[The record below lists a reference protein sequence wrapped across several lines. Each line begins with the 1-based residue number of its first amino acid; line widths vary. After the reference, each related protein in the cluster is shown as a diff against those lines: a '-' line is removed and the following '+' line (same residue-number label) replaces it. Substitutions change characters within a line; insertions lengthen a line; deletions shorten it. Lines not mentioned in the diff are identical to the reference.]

1 MVPGAAAR
9 VGGAEERS
17 APGRAR
23 QRASSTDSWPL
34 SERSERSER
43 SEFGH
48 GPGVR
53 APQGSRR
60 AAPTADVA
68 RRRAGRH
75 ADAKQQARKQADAR
89 SARRPSHEARS
100 ARRTPSMNAVA
111 FLTRTRGQRKLH
123 WTDWLSYAYLA
134 VGLFLMFGPVLW
146 LVMSSFKT
154 ESALSEFPP
163 SLLPYGQKSVAV
175 PGEDGLKPVYR
186 VKLPDGAEAAPDAAK
201 AIGERV
207 IAAVKADYPDARVDG
222 NDTVSGKVAGEFR
235 NQAILALLA
244 AMAAVSVYIWVRFE
258 WQFGVGAMF
267 ALVHDVSI
275 TLGLFALTQWEFSLQ
290 IVAAILAIIG
300 YSLND
305 TIVVYDRI
313 RENLKKFRK
322 MEMGALLDLSVNET
336 LARTVMTSLTL
347 FIALI
352 PLLIFGPP
360 SLFGMVAAITVGLFV
375 GTYSSIYM
383 AGPLLIWMG
392 VTTSSFVPTETALD
406 KQERLAKGQG

>member
-1 MVPGAAAR
+1 MKLLKLVPDNTNIKFLKLRVPFFVLSIVLIVGSWIAVAVNGLAFGVDFAGGQEVRMTFTQSEAAPIPALR
-9 VGGAEERS
+9 EKIAGLGYGEPVV
-17 APGRAR
+17 
-23 QRASSTDSWPL
+23 Q
-34 SERSERSER
+34 
-43 SEFGH
+43 EFG
-48 GPGVR
+48 
-53 APQGSRR
+53 APNQVSI
-60 AAPTADVA
+60 
-68 RRRAGRH
+68 
-75 ADAKQQARKQADAR
+75 
-89 SARRPSHEARS
+89 
-100 ARRTPSMNAVA
+100 
-111 FLTRTRGQRKLH
+111 
-123 WTDWLSYAYLA
+123 
-134 VGLFLMFGPVLW
+134 
-146 LVMSSFKT
+146 
-154 ESALSEFPP
+154 
-163 SLLPYGQKSVAV
+163 
-175 PGEDGLKPVYR
+175 R

-207 IAAVKADYPDARVDG
+207 IAAVKADHADARVDG

-235 NQAILALLA
+235 NQAILALAL
-244 AMAAVSVYIWVRFE
+244 AMAAVSLYIWLRFE

-275 TLGLFALTQWEFSLQ
+275 TLGLFALTQMEFSLQ

-313 RENLKKFRK
+313 RENLKKYRK
-322 MEMGALLDLSVNET
+322 MEMGDLLDLSVNET

-406 KQERLAKGQG
+406 KQEKLAKGQG

>member
-1 MVPGAAAR
+1 MKLLKLVPDNTNIKFLKLR
-9 VGGAEERS
+9 IPFFVLSIVLIVGSWVAVAVNGLAFGVDFAGGQEVRMTFTQS
-17 APGRAR
+17 QTAPIPSLREKIAGLGYGEPVV
-23 QRASSTDSWPL
+23 Q
-34 SERSERSER
+34 
-43 SEFGH
+43 EFG
-48 GPGVR
+48 
-53 APQGSRR
+53 APNQVSI
-60 AAPTADVA
+60 
-68 RRRAGRH
+68 
-75 ADAKQQARKQADAR
+75 
-89 SARRPSHEARS
+89 
-100 ARRTPSMNAVA
+100 
-111 FLTRTRGQRKLH
+111 
-123 WTDWLSYAYLA
+123 
-134 VGLFLMFGPVLW
+134 
-146 LVMSSFKT
+146 
-154 ESALSEFPP
+154 
-163 SLLPYGQKSVAV
+163 
-175 PGEDGLKPVYR
+175 R
-186 VKLPDGAEAAPDAAK
+186 VKLPDGAEQAPDAAK

-207 IAAVKADYPDARVDG
+207 IAAVKADYKDARVDG

-235 NQAILALLA
+235 DKAILALLA
-244 AMAAVSVYIWVRFE
+244 AMAAVSLYIWVRFE

-275 TLGLFALTQWEFSLQ
+275 TLGLFALTQMEFSLQ

-313 RENLKKFRK
+313 RENLKKYRK

-352 PLLIFGPP
+352 PLLLFGPP

-392 VTTSSFVPTETALD
+392 VTTNSFVPAAETPLE
-406 KQERLAKGQG
+406 KQEKLAKGQG